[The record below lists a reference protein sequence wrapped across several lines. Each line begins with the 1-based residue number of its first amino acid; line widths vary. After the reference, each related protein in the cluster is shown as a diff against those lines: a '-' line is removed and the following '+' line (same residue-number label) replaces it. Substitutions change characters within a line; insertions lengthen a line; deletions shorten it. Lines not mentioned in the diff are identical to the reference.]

1 MGGGWCRRTGVGSV
15 RCGEGAGRGAI
26 GFATA
31 QHLAARGEQLILCGR
46 NSVKGAEAANSI
58 TDAGG
63 KAEFIQ
69 VDISQNADAE
79 ALVKLIVNKYG
90 RLDKAFNNAG
100 LTAPVA
106 PLADSDPDAW
116 RRVIDVNL
124 SGTYYAMRAQIRAM
138 RETGGGAIVN
148 NSSLAGVTASY
159 VTGAV
164 FPIDEGTSAG
174 KF

>member
-1 MGGGWCRRTGVGSV
+1 M
-15 RCGEGAGRGAI
+15 
-26 GFATA
+26 
-31 QHLAARGEQLILCGR
+31 
-46 NSVKGAEAANSI
+46 
-58 TDAGG
+58 
-63 KAEFIQ
+63 
-69 VDISQNADAE
+69 
-79 ALVKLIVNKYG
+79 
-90 RLDKAFNNAG
+90 
-100 LTAPVA
+100 A